1 MKKQCLMVN
10 HPLNNP
16 STSLMLSYIYIYTHP
31 NPIHKRRVTVYWF
44 QHFLLVKSVI
54 YSHCSDVKTIHPDC
68 VLLQSTICTHMYPLC
83 IYIYIS
89 PLCVYIYITFKTSR
103 RNDESEVIINVPSP
117 HHIPIQ
123 VGLHDHHVR
132 QNKKMPWPVQEIGYS
147 LLVGGFNHLEKY

>member
-1 MKKQCLMVN
+1 MYTYV
-10 HPLNNP
+10 
-16 STSLMLSYIYIYTHP
+16 STVYIYIY
-31 NPIHKRRVTVYWF
+31 
-44 QHFLLVKSVI
+44 
-54 YSHCSDVKTIHPDC
+54 
-68 VLLQSTICTHMYPLC
+68 
-83 IYIYIS
+83 
-89 PLCVYIYITFKTSR
+89 PLCVYIYICITFKTSR